1 MKSPS
6 VKEASMMVKLEIYSP
21 RLAEICFIEGI
32 GLSSNVYTL
41 GTEEVTVVDTGSGDE
56 INRLAPKLRTLDLD
70 PKKVKQVVL
79 THTHPDH
86 TGGVEELAAVSSPMV
101 LVHEDEAVDVEAF
114 GLRVSKLQDGDSI
127 SAGGRKLEVIHT
139 PGHTPG
145 AVCLY
150 DRKDRILFSGDTVFP
165 EGGFGRTDLPGGDSR
180 RLVESLER
188 LAELEVDFIL
198 PGHME
203 PVRHEAKTHLTASY
217 ENAKSWL

>member
-86 TGGVEELAAVSSPMV
+86 TGGVEELAAVSYPW
-101 LVHEDEAVDVEAF
+101 
-114 GLRVSKLQDGDSI
+114 
-127 SAGGRKLEVIHT
+127 
-139 PGHTPG
+139 
-145 AVCLY
+145 
-150 DRKDRILFSGDTVFP
+150 FSCMKMKP
-165 EGGFGRTDLPGGDSR
+165 
-180 RLVESLER
+180 
-188 LAELEVDFIL
+188 
-198 PGHME
+198 
-203 PVRHEAKTHLTASY
+203 
-217 ENAKSWL
+217 